1 VRRLIHLHYV
11 LLVTLGLLSFS
22 ACRREEKIK
31 MEPTDESQAVLASTV
46 HAADPKAAMQLTK
59 GFHPVE
65 QNAWRWT
72 LGNFAIAFAPP
83 AGAAERGATLNV
95 KISVPEPVLDRVKKT
110 TLSASIQGSAVGS
123 ATYTSAGE
131 QTFSADIPSALLKS
145 DAVTVE
151 FALDPFVAAGTM
163 ETREL
168 GIIFVSAGMESK

>member
-1 VRRLIHLHYV
+1 MYLRYV
-11 LLVTLGLLSFS
+11 LFVTLALLS
-22 ACRREEKIK
+22 ATGCRREEKIK
-31 MEPTDESQAVLASTV
+31 MEPTDESQAVLASAV

-72 LGNFAIAFAPP
+72 LGRFAIAFAPP
-83 AGAAERGATLNV
+83 EGAAERGATLNV

-131 QTFSADIPSALLKS
+131 QTFSADIPAALLKS

-163 ETREL
+163 ENREL
-168 GIIFVSAGMESK
+168 GIIFVSSSLDAK